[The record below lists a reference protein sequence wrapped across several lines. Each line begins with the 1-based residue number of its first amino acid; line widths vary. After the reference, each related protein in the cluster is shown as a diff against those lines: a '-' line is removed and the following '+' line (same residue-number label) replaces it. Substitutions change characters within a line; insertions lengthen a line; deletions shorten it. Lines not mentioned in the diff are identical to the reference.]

1 MSDKE
6 EKQQE
11 KLLPPTHYEPEYL
24 YKKYEPLR
32 RASYKKFKDMMAND
46 QDRQDLMSN
55 VDQVFLQLVSEYDP
69 NRGVDFPY
77 YIKKMLDLRIYHFVS
92 KYLDNVNKET
102 YAEDELVIQDDS
114 FDEILQRIIDL
125 NSINPDLV
133 LGEKHRKLMIGV
145 LIERKTLKELAEE
158 EGVPPDRLH
167 ARLYFLIKK
176 LTKSYEEDKEIYG
189 DDLY

>member
-1 MSDKE
+1 MSNKDNKP
-6 EKQQE
+6 QE

-24 YKKYEPLR
+24 YTKYEPLR
-32 RASYKKFKDMMAND
+32 RATFKKFKDMMAND

-55 VDQVFLQLVSEYDP
+55 IDQMFLQLVSEYDP

-77 YIKKMLDLRIYHFVS
+77 YIKKMLDLRIYHYVS

-102 YAEDELVIQDDS
+102 YTEDELVIQDDS
-114 FDEILQRIIDL
+114 FEEILQRIVDL
-125 NSINPDLV
+125 NSVDPDLV
-133 LGEKHRKLMIGV
+133 LGEKHRNLMIGV

-176 LTKSYEEDKEIYG
+176 LKKASEDTKKMYG
-189 DDLY
+189 EDLY